1 MKFPKQLKN
10 KWVKALR
17 SGKYTQAKGV
27 LKRRLP
33 GNNKYA
39 HCCLGVLGELCGV
52 SSMVD
57 KPIIL
62 EKGNELRGITK
73 VPQSFLENSILQDT
87 LAEMNDD
94 GYSFTEIAD
103 YIEKEL

>member
-17 SGKYTQAKGV
+17 SGKYVQTQGV
-27 LKRRLP
+27 LKERLP

-52 SSMVD
+52 TSMTGSQS
-57 KPIIL
+57 IL
-62 EKGNELRGITK
+62 IKGLGLKGITK
-73 VPQSFLENSILQDT
+73 VPKDFLENSILQDT